1 MNSFISRWWLRHVVQ
16 PHVQRKFMGWKT
28 EWERI
33 EALRRMPEQTL
44 PPWPKN
50 PRSATFLHEL
60 VHAQSARLRLAAH
73 TLRGFQPHLPE
84 SEYIAVGH
92 VIESLEEGRYP

>member
-1 MNSFISRWWLRHVVQ
+1 MNNALSRWWQRHVVQ
-16 PHVQRKFMGWKT
+16 PRVQRQFMGWRT

-33 EALRRMPEQTL
+33 EALRKMPEQTL

-50 PRSATFLHEL
+50 PRSSTFLHEL

-73 TLRGFQPHLPE
+73 TLRSFQPHLPE
-84 SEYIAVGH
+84 PEYFSVKAV
-92 VIESLEEGRYP
+92 IQSLEEGEYK